1 MFLPTVHP
9 PELVCTIK
17 GRESRMPLSKDAEM
31 MFFGIR
37 MNPTKEK
44 ATGVFRIVGMD
55 CAKCSV
61 TITKN
66 LEKLDGVKKVGIN
79 YLTEYAR
86 VEYDPSKV
94 SPETIKK
101 TIEKLGYKAF
111 ETKGGMML

>member
-1 MFLPTVHP
+1 MHNQ
-9 PELVCTIK
+9 
-17 GRESRMPLSKDAEM
+17 GRESATPLRQDANTLLSGV
-31 MFFGIR
+31 GI
-37 MNPTKEK
+37 NPTKEK

-79 YLTEYAR
+79 YLIEYAR

-94 SPETIKK
+94 SPETIRK
-101 TIEKLGYKAF
+101 TIEKLGFKAF
-111 ETKGGMML
+111 ETKGGLML